1 MVFAI
6 NINYKMHCSIQQG
19 HNKYVYDVCDVS
31 AYIELY

>member
-19 HNKYVYDVCDVS
+19 HNEYVYDVFDMY
-31 AYIELY
+31 AFI